1 MMDSITSFIQN
12 NIPAHAVTGLVGV
25 GAFGNA
31 LLTALRARGQ
41 RVMLCDPP
49 RSAEDAD
56 ELCDALHIQWGNGM
70 GGCDFSALS
79 TETFVPLDNLI
90 RYADVICIQVP
101 LTTTGVWR
109 TEHLIMQK
117 HLALCRPGAKIYCF
131 SAAEVIAPDLRDD
144 PRIVIMELA

>member
-12 NIPAHAVTGLVGV
+12 NIPAHAVTGLVGI

-31 LLTALRARGQ
+31 LVTALRARGQ

-90 RYADVICIQVP
+90 RYADVILSVI
-101 LTTTGVWR
+101 LR
-109 TEHLIMQK
+109 LSERRISLLIIPSVS
-117 HLALCRPGAKIYCF
+117 RI
-131 SAAEVIAPDLRDD
+131 AESK
-144 PRIVIMELA
+144 